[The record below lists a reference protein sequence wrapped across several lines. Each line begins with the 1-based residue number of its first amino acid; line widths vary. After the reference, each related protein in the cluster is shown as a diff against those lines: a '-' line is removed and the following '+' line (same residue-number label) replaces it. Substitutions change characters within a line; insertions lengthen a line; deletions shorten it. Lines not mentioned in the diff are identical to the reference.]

1 LQRLEASE
9 TPLGAASG
17 SPPRRRPI
25 SSTTHSGRSVQAG
38 SLCYVGH
45 RLENL
50 CYIGS
55 WPRRLQPMQNPDIN
69 RSLENPHLHTHDN
82 GRMERPDDHAEHRH
96 SHTDGGHSH
105 HLPATFDKAF
115 AIGITL
121 NIAYVVAQVLFGLFA
136 HSLALLADA
145 GHNLGDVLGLG
156 MAWGASRLAQCAPTL
171 RYTYGFRRSSILAS
185 LANAILLLVAVGGI
199 TWEAIRRFWEP
210 TSVAG
215 ATVTC
220 VAAVGIVINA
230 VTALLFAS
238 GRKGDLNIKGAF
250 VHMAADA
257 IVSAG
262 VVVAGIVILL
272 SGWWWLDPVVSL
284 VINAVIVWGTWGL
297 LRDSMDMALDAVPPG
312 VDVASVQ
319 NYFRSLSGVTDFH
332 HLHIWSLSTTQAAL
346 TVHLVKPQTGGDD
359 DLLETVNQEL
369 SERFGIGHAT
379 IQFERQVPVQ
389 GCPSDK
395 RN

>member
-1 LQRLEASE
+1 MVW
-9 TPLGAASG
+9 TGK
-17 SPPRRRPI
+17 RRRAGV
-25 SSTTHSGRSVQAG
+25 SAYGR
-38 SLCYVGH
+38 
-45 RLENL
+45 
-50 CYIGS
+50 IGEPGVS
-55 WPRRLQPMQNPDIN
+55 KGVDN
-69 RSLENPHLHTHDN
+69 SNPHLSGEDA
-82 GRMERPDDHAEHRH
+82 DVH
-96 SHTDGGHSH
+96 SHERDCCDDTADHSGGEDSHGHHSRTNAGHSH
-105 HLPATFDKAF
+105 HLPATFAKAF

-121 NIAYVVAQVLFGLFA
+121 NVAYVLAQVLFGLFA

-156 MAWGASRLAQCAPTL
+156 MAWGASQLAQRAPTL
-171 RYTYGFRRSSILAS
+171 RYTYGLRRSSILAS

-199 TWEAIRRFWEP
+199 SWEAIRRFWEP

-220 VAAVGIVINA
+220 VAAVGVVING

-257 IVSAG
+257 IVSVG

-359 DLLETVNQEL
+359 DLLQTVNQEL
-369 SERFGIGHAT
+369 SDRFGISHAT
-379 IQFERQVPVQ
+379 IQFERQLPVQ
-389 GCPSDK
+389 GCPSEK